1 MRRLILVMAV
11 LCVVTLYVLAVA
23 TGNTNV
29 LSQYFWFA
37 FGFASLLVLTLT
49 SMAGSYWWK
58 LLQSRHRHEFGSK
71 IALRLASMFTLVA
84 VLPGLFLFGVS
95 AQFISHSIHSW
106 FGNDTE
112 EALNRSISLSKSALD
127 YELDNS
133 VRRAVNIQIALIAA
147 NGMEEPLLPVLE
159 INGKSKQ
166 FSQLNIRNLRS
177 SQLVAEYNPLHL
189 STPELNKNLIHQL
202 YTTGSVRE
210 IESINNILYAQ
221 GWLILPGHNNDNAL
235 FFRQPIPPKVAQDA
249 TLIEAARA
257 KYGELSFTKK
267 SLQTFFLATLLMA
280 TLLAIVL
287 ALLVALYFAR
297 QFVAPILSL
306 ADGARAVAKGDL
318 DVQQTIHRNDELGK
332 LTDLFNHMTVQL
344 RHSREQQE
352 AARHY
357 LEYILNSLTT
367 GVVTL
372 NPENCLITFNKMAE
386 NILGQSLN
394 SILGQNI
401 NQLAKQSPRAA
412 MLADVFQQILATEHQ
427 NKPTQITYNHKDETL
442 ILLGKATPLPED
454 SGGGTILVFDDVTAL
469 VSAQKEAAWG
479 EVAQRLAHEIRN
491 PLTPIQL
498 SAERLA
504 WKLSNKLSEAD
515 AQILNRATNTIIRQV
530 AAMKDMVEAFRN
542 YSRSPAL
549 KFTNL
554 DLNELIREVL
564 VLYEGSNC
572 TFAVNL
578 SKIAMNVNADSGA
591 LRQVIHNLLKNAVE
605 AATADIS
612 PEVSILTELNNEHI
626 LIYVSNNGKTFSQEM
641 LLHAFD
647 PYVTDKPGGTG
658 LGLPVVKKIIE
669 EHGGRIQISNQKNGL
684 ACVKITLPLQVN
696 RNAKQ

>member
-1 MRRLILVMAV
+1 MRRLILVMTV

-23 TGNTNV
+23 TGNTSV

-37 FGFASLLVLTLT
+37 FGFASLLVLTLVL
-49 SMAGSYWWK
+49 MAGSYWWK

-71 IALRLASMFTLVA
+71 IAMRLAAMFTLVA

-133 VRRAVNIQIALIAA
+133 VRRAANIQIALMAA
-147 NGMEEPLLPVLE
+147 NSLEEPLLPVLE
-159 INGKSKQ
+159 SNDKNKQ
-166 FSQLNIRNLRS
+166 FSQLNIRNLS
-177 SQLVAEYNPLHL
+177 NNQLVAEYNPQHL
-189 STPELNKNLIHQL
+189 PTPELNDNLIQNLH
-202 YTTGSVRE
+202 TTGSVHE
-210 IESINNILYAQ
+210 IENINNILYAQ
-221 GWLILPGHNNDNAL
+221 GWLILPGRAHDNAL
-235 FFRQPIPPKVAQDA
+235 FFRQPIPAKVAQDA

-287 ALLVALYFAR
+287 ALLVALLFAR

-318 DVQQTIHRNDELGK
+318 DIQQTIYRNDELGQ
-332 LTDLFNHMTVQL
+332 LTSLFNHMTVQL

-357 LEYILNSLTT
+357 LEHILNSLTT

-372 NPENCLITFNKMAE
+372 NQEKCLITFNQMAE
-386 NILGQSLN
+386 NILGQNLN
-394 SILGQNI
+394 PILGQNI
-401 NQLAKQSPRAA
+401 NQLSEQDPQVA
-412 MLADVFQQILATEHQ
+412 MLADVFQQILVTENQ
-427 NKPTQITYNHKDETL
+427 NKPAQITYNHKDETL

-454 SGGGTILVFDDVTAL
+454 SGGGIVLVFDDVTAL

-504 WKLSNKLSEAD
+504 WKLHDKLNEAD

-530 AAMKDMVEAFRN
+530 AAMKDMVETFRN
-542 YSRSPAL
+542 YSRAPAL

-564 VLYEGSNC
+564 VLYESSNC

-578 SKIAMNVNADSGA
+578 SKIVMNVNADSGA

-605 AATADIS
+605 AATADSS

-626 LIYVSNNGKTFSQEM
+626 LFYVSNNGKTFSQEM

>member
-1 MRRLILVMAV
+1 M
-11 LCVVTLYVLAVA
+11 YVLAVA
-23 TGNTNV
+23 TGNTSV

-37 FGFASLLVLTLT
+37 FGFASLLVLTLVL
-49 SMAGSYWWK
+49 MAGSYWWK

-71 IALRLASMFTLVA
+71 IAMRLAAMFTLVA

-133 VRRAVNIQIALIAA
+133 VRRAANIQIALIAA
-147 NGMEEPLLPVLE
+147 NSLEEPLLPVLE
-159 INGKSKQ
+159 SNDKNKQ
-166 FSQLNIRNLRS
+166 FSQLNIRNLS
-177 SQLVAEYNPLHL
+177 NNQLIAEYNPQHL
-189 STPELNKNLIHQL
+189 PTPELNDNLIQNLH
-202 YTTGSVRE
+202 TTGSVHE
-210 IESINNILYAQ
+210 IENINNILYAQ
-221 GWLILPGHNNDNAL
+221 GWLILPGRTHDNAL
-235 FFRQPIPPKVAQDA
+235 FFRQPIPAKVAQDA

-287 ALLVALYFAR
+287 ALLVALLFAR

-318 DVQQTIHRNDELGK
+318 DIQQTIYRNDELGQ
-332 LTDLFNHMTVQL
+332 LTSLFNHMTVQL

-357 LEYILNSLTT
+357 LEHILNSLTT

-372 NPENCLITFNKMAE
+372 NQEKCLITFNQMAE
-386 NILGQSLN
+386 NIFGQNLN
-394 SILGQNI
+394 PILGQNI
-401 NQLAKQSPRAA
+401 NQLSEQDPQVA
-412 MLADVFQQILATEHQ
+412 MLADVFQQILVTENQ
-427 NKPTQITYNHKDETL
+427 NKPAQITYNHKDETL

-454 SGGGTILVFDDVTAL
+454 SGGGTVLVFDDVTAL

-504 WKLSNKLSEAD
+504 WKLHDKLNKAD

-530 AAMKDMVEAFRN
+530 AAMKDMVETFRN
-542 YSRSPAL
+542 YSRAPAL

-564 VLYEGSNC
+564 VLYESSNC

-578 SKIAMNVNADSGA
+578 SKIVMNVNADSGA

-605 AATADIS
+605 AATADSS

-626 LIYVSNNGKTFSQEM
+626 LFYVNNNGKTFSQEM

>member
-1 MRRLILVMAV
+1 MRRLILVMTV

-23 TGNTNV
+23 TGNTSV

-37 FGFASLLVLTLT
+37 FGFASLLVLTLVL
-49 SMAGSYWWK
+49 MAGSYWWK

-71 IALRLASMFTLVA
+71 IAMRLATMFTLVA

-133 VRRAVNIQIALIAA
+133 VRRAANIQIALIAA
-147 NGMEEPLLPVLE
+147 NSLEEPLLPVLE
-159 INGKSKQ
+159 SNDKNKQ
-166 FSQLNIRNLRS
+166 FSQLNIRNLS
-177 SQLVAEYNPLHL
+177 NNQLIAEYNPQHL
-189 STPELNKNLIHQL
+189 PTPELNDNLIQNLH
-202 YTTGSVRE
+202 TTGSVHE
-210 IESINNILYAQ
+210 IENINNILYAQ
-221 GWLILPGHNNDNAL
+221 GWLILPGRTHDNAL
-235 FFRQPIPPKVAQDA
+235 FFRQPIPAKVAQDA

-287 ALLVALYFAR
+287 ALLVALLFAR

-318 DVQQTIHRNDELGK
+318 DIQQTIYRNDELGQ
-332 LTDLFNHMTVQL
+332 LTSLFNHMTVQL

-357 LEYILNSLTT
+357 LEHILNSLTT

-372 NPENCLITFNKMAE
+372 NQEKCLITFNQMAE
-386 NILGQSLN
+386 NILGQNLN
-394 SILGQNI
+394 PILGQNI
-401 NQLAKQSPRAA
+401 NQLSEQDPQVA
-412 MLADVFQQILATEHQ
+412 MLADVFQQILVTENQ
-427 NKPTQITYNHKDETL
+427 NKPAQITYNHKDETL

-454 SGGGTILVFDDVTAL
+454 SGGGIVLVFDDVTAL

-504 WKLSNKLSEAD
+504 WKLHDKLNEAD

-530 AAMKDMVEAFRN
+530 AAMKDMVETFRN
-542 YSRSPAL
+542 YSRAPAL

-564 VLYEGSNC
+564 VLYESSNC

-578 SKIAMNVNADSGA
+578 SKIVMNVNADSGA

-605 AATADIS
+605 AATADFS

-626 LIYVSNNGKTFSQEM
+626 LFYVSNNGKTFSQEM

>member
-1 MRRLILVMAV
+1 MRRLILVMTV

-23 TGNTNV
+23 TGNTSV

-37 FGFASLLVLTLT
+37 FGFASLLVLTLVL
-49 SMAGSYWWK
+49 MAGSYWWK

-71 IALRLASMFTLVA
+71 IAMRLAAMFTLVA

-133 VRRAVNIQIALIAA
+133 IRRAANIQIALIAA
-147 NGMEEPLLPVLE
+147 NSLGEPLLPVLE
-159 INGKSKQ
+159 SNDKNKQ
-166 FSQLNIRNLRS
+166 FSQLNIRNLS
-177 SQLVAEYNPLHL
+177 NNQLVAEYNPQHL
-189 STPELNKNLIHQL
+189 PTPELNDNLIQNLH
-202 YTTGSVRE
+202 TTGSVHE
-210 IESINNILYAQ
+210 IENINNILYAQ
-221 GWLILPGHNNDNAL
+221 GWLILPGRTHDNAL
-235 FFRQPIPPKVAQDA
+235 FFRQPIPAKVAQDA

-287 ALLVALYFAR
+287 ALLVALLFAR

-318 DVQQTIHRNDELGK
+318 DIQQTIYRNDELGQ
-332 LTDLFNHMTVQL
+332 LTSLFNHMTVQL

-357 LEYILNSLTT
+357 LEHILNSLTT

-372 NPENCLITFNKMAE
+372 NQEKCLITFNQMAE
-386 NILGQSLN
+386 NIFGQNLN
-394 SILGQNI
+394 PILGQNI
-401 NQLAKQSPRAA
+401 NQLSEQDPQVA
-412 MLADVFQQILATEHQ
+412 MLADVFQQILVTENQ
-427 NKPTQITYNHKDETL
+427 NKPAQITYNHKDETL

-454 SGGGTILVFDDVTAL
+454 SGGGTVLVFDDVTAL

-504 WKLSNKLSEAD
+504 WKLHDKLNEAD
-515 AQILNRATNTIIRQV
+515 SQILNRATNTIIRQV
-530 AAMKDMVEAFRN
+530 AAMKDMVETFRN
-542 YSRSPAL
+542 YSRAPAL

-564 VLYEGSNC
+564 VLYESSNC

-578 SKIAMNVNADSGA
+578 SKIVMNVNADSGA

-605 AATADIS
+605 AATADSS

-626 LIYVSNNGKTFSQEM
+626 LFYVNNNGKTFSQEM

>member
-1 MRRLILVMAV
+1 MRRLILVMTV

-23 TGNTNV
+23 TGNTSV

-37 FGFASLLVLTLT
+37 FGFASLLVLTLVL
-49 SMAGSYWWK
+49 MAGSYWWK

-71 IALRLASMFTLVA
+71 IAMRLATMFTLVA

-127 YELDNS
+127 YEVDNS
-133 VRRAVNIQIALIAA
+133 VRRAANIQVALIAA
-147 NGMEEPLLPVLE
+147 NSLEEPLLPVLE
-159 INGKSKQ
+159 SNDKNKQ
-166 FSQLNIRNLRS
+166 FSQLNIRNLS
-177 SQLVAEYNPLHL
+177 NNQLVAEYNPQHL
-189 STPELNKNLIHQL
+189 PTPELNDNLIQNLH
-202 YTTGSVRE
+202 TTGSVHE
-210 IESINNILYAQ
+210 IENINNILYAQ
-221 GWLILPGHNNDNAL
+221 GWLILPGRTHDNAL
-235 FFRQPIPPKVAQDA
+235 FFRQPIPAKVAQDA

-287 ALLVALYFAR
+287 ALLVALLFAR

-318 DVQQTIHRNDELGK
+318 DIQQTIYRNDELGQ
-332 LTDLFNHMTVQL
+332 LTSLFNHMTVQL

-357 LEYILNSLTT
+357 LEHILNSLTT

-372 NPENCLITFNKMAE
+372 NQEKCLITFNQMAE
-386 NILGQSLN
+386 NILGQNLN
-394 SILGQNI
+394 PILGQNI
-401 NQLAKQSPRAA
+401 NQLSEQDPQVA
-412 MLADVFQQILATEHQ
+412 MLADVFQQILVTENQ
-427 NKPTQITYNHKDETL
+427 NKPAQITYNHKDETL

-454 SGGGTILVFDDVTAL
+454 SGGGIVLVFDDVTAL

-504 WKLSNKLSEAD
+504 WKLHDKLNEAD

-530 AAMKDMVEAFRN
+530 AAMKDMVETFRN
-542 YSRSPAL
+542 YSRAPAL

-564 VLYEGSNC
+564 VLYESSNC

-578 SKIAMNVNADSGA
+578 SKIVMNVNADSGA

-605 AATADIS
+605 AATADSS

-626 LIYVSNNGKTFSQEM
+626 LFYVSNNGKTFSQEM

>member
-1 MRRLILVMAV
+1 MRRLILVMTV

-23 TGNTNV
+23 TGNTSV

-37 FGFASLLVLTLT
+37 FGFASLLVLTLVL
-49 SMAGSYWWK
+49 MAGSYWWK

-71 IALRLASMFTLVA
+71 IAMRLAAMFTLVA

-133 VRRAVNIQIALIAA
+133 VRRAANIQIALMAA
-147 NGMEEPLLPVLE
+147 NSLEEPLLPVLE
-159 INGKSKQ
+159 SNDKNKQ
-166 FSQLNIRNLRS
+166 FSQLNIRNLS
-177 SQLVAEYNPLHL
+177 NNQLVAEYNPQHL
-189 STPELNKNLIHQL
+189 PTPELNDNLIQNLH
-202 YTTGSVRE
+202 TTGSVHE
-210 IESINNILYAQ
+210 IENINNILYAQ
-221 GWLILPGHNNDNAL
+221 GWLILPGRAHDNAL
-235 FFRQPIPPKVAQDA
+235 FFRQPIPAKVAQDA

-287 ALLVALYFAR
+287 ALLVALLFAR

-318 DVQQTIHRNDELGK
+318 DIQQTIYRNDELGQ
-332 LTDLFNHMTVQL
+332 LTSLFNHMTVQL

-357 LEYILNSLTT
+357 LEHILNSLTT

-372 NPENCLITFNKMAE
+372 NQEKCLITFNQMAE
-386 NILGQSLN
+386 NILGQNLN
-394 SILGQNI
+394 PILGQNI
-401 NQLAKQSPRAA
+401 NQLSEQDPQVA
-412 MLADVFQQILATEHQ
+412 MLADVFQQILVTENQ
-427 NKPTQITYNHKDETL
+427 NKPAQITYNHKDETL

-454 SGGGTILVFDDVTAL
+454 SGGGTVLVFDDVTAL

-504 WKLSNKLSEAD
+504 WKLHDKLNEAD

-530 AAMKDMVEAFRN
+530 AAMKDMVETFRN
-542 YSRSPAL
+542 YSRAPAL

-564 VLYEGSNC
+564 VLYESSNC

-605 AATADIS
+605 AATADSS

-626 LIYVSNNGKTFSQEM
+626 LFYVSNNGKTFSQEM